1 MERIPVKS
9 SDLKSVGYDKENNI
23 LEVEF
28 LKDCSVY
35 QYLRVPEQVYLD
47 LMNAKSHGK
56 YFRQHI
62 RDELWYGC
70 RQVYPNLVP
79 RLLRQ

>member
-1 MERIPVKS
+1 MKRIPVKS
-9 SDLKSVGYDKENNI
+9 SDLKSVGYDKDNQI

-28 LKDCSVY
+28 LSDSSVY
-35 QYLRVPEQVYLD
+35 QYLKVPEQVYFE

-56 YFRQHI
+56 YFRRYI
-62 RDELWYGC
+62 RDELRYGC